1 MAAGKHDSPPD
12 TEKFPRLTEKFL
24 RLGLRL
30 RLKENFDRFNFANYK
45 EKEMADFRRIFTALA
60 LVALFV
66 GLASAQG
73 GLQNPGSMSCS
84 TTTTVTPIVR
94 SEGFTEQVG
103 DIVLNCTGGT
113 LLASGSLIP
122 TANITVFLN
131 TQVTSRVFSTTGGNV
146 SEALLLIDE
155 PGSTSAVGYGA
166 QLPQMV
172 CTTPL
177 SGCAEYVGNTTGP
190 PAGVN
195 VPVTTSGGTTAAPNV
210 FQGVVSGNS
219 VTFYGVPVLPPTT
232 TGSRIFRITNIRA
245 NAAGLGGG
253 GATPTAITGSVSI
266 SPANAFTINQ
276 PLNTLAFIQQGLNT
290 TASGLRTASN
300 GGNTTTATSFQ
311 QCVSSPSGSITGQ
324 TAGIQFVP
332 GFPTAFKTRVAVFP
346 APGNTNP
353 TAAVNSQ
360 NIPGQIYNSESGFTL
375 NVNPA
380 GAGAASTSATAG
392 LADWGTRLKAVFS
405 NIPSGVSVYV
415 TATNYQPG
423 TTTPAVATTAPY
435 AVAVISETVP
445 DTGTTAP
452 QATTTSS
459 PAGTVLVP
467 VSAGTGSVTWEVL
480 NANYTTVQNYQ
491 FGVFVVYTANP
502 GANVPAPGPMS
513 VSLSLAP
520 NPTQGAFSAAN
531 AADPTKVNIIPRFAD
546 TSTAKTFAQVGL
558 CNTVLLFPFVTS
570 NNGFETGLAISNTSQ
585 DPFGTTPQSGTCAL
599 NWYQAGASGTNPAVG
614 TTPSVAGGTTLAFL
628 ASNATYGVGTGS
640 AFTGYMFAVCNF
652 QLAHG
657 YAAITDIGAR
667 GVLSSYLALVVGTP
681 TTSSRSG
688 NASEML
694 MH

>member
-1 MAAGKHDSPPD
+1 M
-12 TEKFPRLTEKFL
+12 
-24 RLGLRL
+24 RL

-45 EKEMADFRRIFTALA
+45 EKEMADFRRLFTALA

-73 GLQNPGSMSCS
+73 GLQGGSTMSCS

-113 LLASGSLIP
+113 LATFGSLIP

-131 TQVTSRVFSTTGGNV
+131 TQVTSRVFSSNGV
-146 SEALLLIDE
+146 SEALLMIDE
-155 PGSTSAVGYGA
+155 PGSTSASGYGA
-166 QLPQMV
+166 QLGQTLCPNP
-172 CTTPL
+172 TT
-177 SGCAEYVGNTTGP
+177 GCAEYVGNVTGP
-190 PAGVN
+190 PAGTG
-195 VPVTTSGGTTAAPNV
+195 VPVQAAGSTTPGWNV

-276 PLNTLAFIQQGLNT
+276 PLNTLAFIQQGLSS
-290 TASGLRTASN
+290 ASGLRANDNS
-300 GGNTTTATSFQ
+300 GTTTTPTSFQ
-311 QCVSSPSGSITGQ
+311 QCVSANSTTGR
-324 TAGIQFVP
+324 TVGIHFMP

-346 APGNTNP
+346 LPGNQNP
-353 TAAVNSQ
+353 VASLNSQ
-360 NIPGQIYNSESGFTL
+360 NVPGAIYNSESGFTL
-375 NVNPA
+375 NTT
-380 GAGAASTSATAG
+380 GSTASTTTTAG

-415 TATNYQPG
+415 SATNLQAG
-423 TTTPAVATTAPY
+423 NLLAQTAGVAPY
-435 AVAVISETVP
+435 AQAVISETAP
-445 DTGTTAP
+445 EASTTAP
-452 QATTTSS
+452 LATTTSS
-459 PAGTVLVP
+459 PSGYVLVP
-467 VSAGTGSVTWEVL
+467 TSAGTGSMTWEVTA
-480 NANYTTVQNYQ
+480 ANYTTALDYQ
-491 FGVFVVYTANP
+491 FGVILTYTANP
-502 GANVPAPGPMS
+502 GANAPAPGPMS

-531 AADPTKVNIIPRFAD
+531 AANPFSVNIIPRFAD

-558 CNTVLLFPFVTS
+558 CNTVLLFPFVTT

-585 DPFGTTPQSGTCAL
+585 DPFGTTPQAGTCAL
-599 NWYQAGASGTNPAVG
+599 NWYQAGASGTNPPVG

>member
-1 MAAGKHDSPPD
+1 
-12 TEKFPRLTEKFL
+12 
-24 RLGLRL
+24 
-30 RLKENFDRFNFANYK
+30 LKENFDRFNFANYK
-45 EKEMADFRRIFTALA
+45 EKEMADFRRLFTALA

-113 LLASGSLIP
+113 LATFGTQIP

-155 PGSTSAVGYGA
+155 PGSTSASGYGA
-166 QLPQMV
+166 QLPQSL

-177 SGCAEYVGNTTGP
+177 SGCPEFVGNVSSP
-190 PAGVN
+190 IAGN
-195 VPVTTSGGTTAAPNV
+195 GVPVTASGGSTFAPNV

-290 TASGLRTASN
+290 TLSGLMKNDNSA
-300 GGNTTTATSFQ
+300 TTTSATTFQ
-311 QCVSSPSGSITGQ
+311 QCVSATATSGRTV
-324 TAGIQFVP
+324 GIHFVP
-332 GFPTAFKTRVAVFP
+332 GFPTAFKTRSALTTL
-346 APGNTNP
+346 NTNP
-353 TAAVNSQ
+353 TAAVQSQ

-375 NVNPA
+375 AVTT
-380 GAGAASTSATAG
+380 GAATTGNTAG
-392 LADWGTRLKAVFS
+392 LADWGTRLKAVFN

-415 TATNYQPG
+415 SATNLAPTSVG
-423 TTTPAVATTAPY
+423 TGLNTPQLATSGPPY

-445 DTGTTAP
+445 DTGTTAA
-452 QATTTSS
+452 QATTTTS
-459 PAGTVLVP
+459 PAGSVLVP
-467 VSAGTGSVTWEVL
+467 VTAGTGSMTWEVL
-480 NANYTTVQNYQ
+480 NANYTTVQDYQ
-491 FGVFVVYTANP
+491 FAVTLVFTANP
-502 GANVPAPGPMS
+502 GANVPAPGPMT

-546 TSTAKTFAQVGL
+546 TSTAKTFATVGL

-570 NNGFETGLAISNTSQ
+570 NNGFETGLAIANTSQ

-614 TTPSVAGGTTLAFL
+614 TTPSVAGGTTLTFL

-688 NASEML
+688 NASEVL